1 MFEIAPSILSA
12 DFSNLLK
19 DIKKCE
25 KAGVK
30 ILHID
35 VMDGHFVPNIT
46 LGPVVIESLRKK
58 TKMILDTHLM
68 ITDPEKY
75 IEPFAK
81 AGSDWLTFHIEAV
94 KNPSALIKKIKS
106 LKLKAGISLNPAT
119 PVSKLSKYLNELD
132 LVLVM
137 SVNPGFGGQG
147 FIPSALKKISDLKKL
162 TKNKNVKISVDGGI
176 NFDTISGAVK
186 AGADIVVAGNSVFR
200 SGLGIE
206 RSIKKLKMSATEA
219 TAGSPFRGK
228 SPWEKSLRG
237 KRLNKEE

>member
-1 MFEIAPSILSA
+1 MRIEIAPSILSA

-25 KAGVK
+25 SAGVK

-35 VMDGHFVPNIT
+35 VMDGRFVPNIT
-46 LGPVVIESLRKK
+46 IGPVVIESLRRK

-68 ITDPEKY
+68 ITEPEKY

-119 PVSKLSKYLNELD
+119 PVSELSKYLKELD

-147 FIPSALKKISDLKKL
+147 FIPSALKKISDLKNMTRLAEVSAKRA
-162 TKNKNVKISVDGGI
+162 KNKNVKISVDGGI
-176 NFDTISGAVK
+176 NFDTIYGVVK
-186 AGADIVVAGNSVFR
+186 SGADIVVAGNSVFR
-200 SGLGIE
+200 SGLSVA
-206 RSIKKLKMSATEA
+206 RSIKKLKMSAT
-219 TAGSPFRGK
+219 K
-228 SPWEKSLRG
+228 K
-237 KRLNKEE
+237 

>member
-1 MFEIAPSILSA
+1 MNIEIAPSILSA
-12 DFSNLLK
+12 DFSNLTAE
-19 DIKKCE
+19 IKKCE

-46 LGPVVIESLRKK
+46 IGPVVVESLRKK
-58 TKMILDTHLM
+58 TRMILDTHLM

-119 PVSKLSKYLNELD
+119 PVSELSKYLKELD

-147 FIPSALKKISDLKKL
+147 FMPSAIKKISELKKL
-162 TKNKNVKISVDGGI
+162 TKNKNIKISVDGGI
-176 NFDTISGAVK
+176 NFDTIYSVVK
-186 AGADIVVAGNSVFR
+186 AGSDIVVAGNSVFR
-200 SGLGIE
+200 SGLSISG
-206 RSIKKLKMSATEA
+206 SIKKLKMSA
-219 TAGSPFRGK
+219 
-228 SPWEKSLRG
+228 
-237 KRLNKEE
+237 NK

>member
-1 MFEIAPSILSA
+1 MIEIAPSILSS
-12 DFSNLLK
+12 DFSNLA
-19 DIKKCE
+19 DEIKKCE

-46 LGPVVIESLRKK
+46 IGPVVVESLRKK

-75 IEPFAK
+75 IGPFAK

-94 KNPSALIKKIKS
+94 KNPSVLIKKIKS

-119 PVSKLSKYLNELD
+119 PVSALKKYLKELD

-147 FIPSALKKISDLKKL
+147 FIPSALKKISELKKL
-162 TKNKNVKISVDGGI
+162 IKNQNIKISVDGGI
-176 NFDTISGAVK
+176 NFDTISGVVK
-186 AGADIVVAGNSVFR
+186 AGSDIVVAGNSVFR

-206 RSIKKLKMSATEA
+206 RSIKKLKMLAN
-219 TAGSPFRGK
+219 G
-228 SPWEKSLRG
+228 
-237 KRLNKEE
+237 

>member
-1 MFEIAPSILSA
+1 MNIEIAPSILSA
-12 DFSNLLK
+12 DFSNLA
-19 DIKKCE
+19 DEIKKCE

-46 LGPVVIESLRKK
+46 IGPVVIESLRKK

-75 IEPFAK
+75 IEPFAE
-81 AGSDWLTFHIEAV
+81 AGSNWLTFHIEAV
-94 KNPSALIKKIKS
+94 KNPSVLIRKIKS
-106 LKLKAGISLNPAT
+106 LKLNAGISFNPAT
-119 PVSKLSKYLNELD
+119 PVSAVEKYISEVD
-132 LVLVM
+132 LILVM

-147 FIPSALKKISDLKKL
+147 FIPSVLKKISELKKL

-176 NFDTISGAVK
+176 NFDTIYSIVN

-200 SGLGIE
+200 SSLGIE

-219 TAGSPFRGK
+219 TAGSSFRGK
-228 SPWEKSLRG
+228 SLWEKSL
-237 KRLNKEE
+237 

>member
-1 MFEIAPSILSA
+1 MKMIEIAPSILSA
-12 DFSNLLK
+12 DFSNLAD

-46 LGPVVIESLRKK
+46 LGPVVIKSLRKK

-68 ITDPEKY
+68 ITEPEKH

-81 AGSDWLTFHIEAV
+81 AGSDWLTFHIEAA
-94 KNPSALIKKIKS
+94 KNPSVLIKKIKS

-119 PVSKLSKYLNELD
+119 PVSTLKKYLNELD

-147 FIPSALKKISDLKKL
+147 FLPSALKKISELKNL

-176 NFDTISGAVK
+176 NFDTIYSVVN
-186 AGADIVVAGNSVFR
+186 AGADIVVAGNSIFK
-200 SGLGIE
+200 SGLSIS
-206 RSIKKLKMSATEA
+206 RSIEKLRS
-219 TAGSPFRGK
+219 RI
-228 SPWEKSLRG
+228 
-237 KRLNKEE
+237 EEHE

>member
-1 MFEIAPSILSA
+1 MIEIAPSILSA
-12 DFSNLLK
+12 DFSNLT
-19 DIKKCE
+19 DEIKKCK

-46 LGPVVIESLRKK
+46 LGPVVVESLRKK

-68 ITDPEKY
+68 IADPEKY

-94 KNPSALIKKIKS
+94 KNPSVPIKKIKS
-106 LKLKAGISLNPAT
+106 LKLKAGISINPAT
-119 PVSKLSKYLNELD
+119 PVSKLLKYLKELD

-147 FIPSALKKISDLKKL
+147 FIPSALKKISELKKL
-162 TKNKNVKISVDGGI
+162 TKNKKIKISVDGGI
-176 NFDTISGAVK
+176 NFDTISGVVK
-186 AGADIVVAGNSVFR
+186 AGSDIVVAGNSVFR

-206 RSIKKLKMSATEA
+206 RSIKKLKMLAAEA
-219 TAGSPFRGK
+219 TVGANG
-228 SPWEKSLRG
+228 
-237 KRLNKEE
+237 

>member
-1 MFEIAPSILSA
+1 MIEIAPSILSA
-12 DFSNLLK
+12 DFSNLA
-19 DIKKCE
+19 DEIKKCE

-35 VMDGHFVPNIT
+35 IMDGHFVPNIT
-46 LGPVVIESLRKK
+46 IGPVVVESLRKK

-94 KNPSALIKKIKS
+94 KKPSALIKKIKS

-147 FIPSALKKISDLKKL
+147 FIPSALKKISELKKL
-162 TKNKNVKISVDGGI
+162 TKNQNVKISVDGGI

-186 AGADIVVAGNSVFR
+186 AGSDIIVAGNSVFR
-200 SGLGIE
+200 SGLSIAK
-206 RSIKKLKMSATEA
+206 SIKKL
-219 TAGSPFRGK
+219 RLRI
-228 SPWEKSLRG
+228 EKH
-237 KRLNKEE
+237 E

>member
-1 MFEIAPSILSA
+1 MIEIAPSILST
-12 DFSNLLK
+12 DFSNLTDAL
-19 DIKKCE
+19 KKCE
-25 KAGVK
+25 KAGAK

-46 LGPVVIESLRKK
+46 LGPVVIESLRRK

-75 IEPFAK
+75 IGPFAK

-94 KNPSALIKKIKS
+94 KNPSVLIRKIKS
-106 LKLKAGISLNPAT
+106 LKLKAGISINPAT
-119 PVSKLSKYLNELD
+119 LVCELSKYLKELD

-147 FIPSALKKISDLKKL
+147 FIPLTLKKISDLKKMI
-162 TKNKNVKISVDGGI
+162 KNKNLKISVDGGI
-176 NFDTISGAVK
+176 DFDTIYSVVN

-200 SGLGIE
+200 SGLSIS
-206 RSIKKLKMSATEA
+206 RSLKKLRS
-219 TAGSPFRGK
+219 RI
-228 SPWEKSLRG
+228 EKH
-237 KRLNKEE
+237 E